1 MSPQYSEN
9 HEPSDILILTLR
21 QDTGTIMNAKISLI
35 QMKMSQKKKCFYVL
49 VMCADNLG
57 FL

>member
-9 HEPSDILILTLR
+9 HEPSDILILTLQ

-35 QMKMSQKKKCFYVL
+35 QMKMSQKK
-49 VMCADNLG
+49 
-57 FL
+57 